1 MKICLVTCGWPVRP
15 LRDMGHEVLHL
26 DRPGGGSAVLDLP
39 RALEAASFAPD
50 LVVQEELLDRR
61 ILCAGLGDVACAKV
75 FLSRDTHLNAWW
87 TAHYGRCFDGVATT
101 QPDWVSRLKSMGLAQ
116 VAVVS
121 WHGHD
126 VPFTP
131 HGERKTPVA
140 FVGRLHPSRQARNWL
155 VELLARRFGARV
167 ESTLPPGKV
176 LPLYADTLLAPNE
189 CILGEIN
196 MRLFEAASAGACVL
210 TPDLG
215 EAQARFFEPGREML
229 VYRDALELC
238 ALIERL
244 RARPAETER
253 IGRAARERVR
263 AMHLPAHRA
272 AELLDF
278 ARTLSPAALPGDAA
292 RGEWTMAAGL
302 MALADRLPI
311 AAEALAP
318 GLSRLA
324 LGGKG
329 RTARADAAVLLLRVL
344 WKHGAK
350 EEAASLLRTVLS
362 SGLHGG
368 DAAFAA
374 AAYAAALR
382 LGQPEMARLLAQ
394 RPFGKTRHVPR
405 EPGETFVFLAKELR
419 ASGALVN
426 SGFSFELGRDL
437 PATAAECLLCAQV
450 AAPGALQSYKLLDL
464 WLADQPGLEGLRLGW
479 LSHLSLHEPREW
491 RHALRLGAANLRCYR
506 PDQGME
512 ELRLGLSLAREQG
525 REALFAR
532 ALSAAHLSPL
542 PASALGLSARE
553 DSAACGTVPR
563 CL

>member
-1 MKICLVTCGWPVRP
+1 MRICLVTCGWPVRP

-26 DRPGGGSAVLDLP
+26 DRPSDGSAVLDLP
-39 RALEAASFAPD
+39 RALEAARFAPD
-50 LVVQEELLDRR
+50 FVVQEELLDRR
-61 ILCAGLGDVACAKV
+61 ILCAGLGDVTCPKI

-116 VAVVS
+116 VGVVS

-140 FVGRLHPSRQARNWL
+140 FVGRLHPSRQARGWL

-215 EAQARFFEPGREML
+215 EAQARFFEPGREIL

-244 RARPAETER
+244 RTRPAETER

-263 AMHLPAHRA
+263 ATHLPAHRA

-278 ARTLSPAALPGDAA
+278 ARGLSPAALTGDAA
-292 RGEWTMAAGL
+292 RGEWAMAA
-302 MALADRLPI
+302 RLLSLSQRLSV
-311 AAEALAP
+311 ASEALEP
-318 GLSRLA
+318 ELSRLA
-324 LGGKG
+324 LGGRQG
-329 RTARADAAVLLLRVL
+329 RAGRADAAVLLLRVL
-344 WKHGAK
+344 WERGAK

-368 DAAFAA
+368 NAAFAA

-394 RPFGKTRHVPR
+394 RPFGKARLVPR
-405 EPGETFVFLAKELR
+405 EPGEAFIFLAKELR
-419 ASGALVN
+419 ARGALVN
-426 SGFSFELGRDL
+426 PGFPFDPARDL
-437 PATAAECLLCAQV
+437 PATAVECLLCAQLV
-450 AAPGALQSYKLLDL
+450 APASLQSCKLLDL

-491 RHALRLGAANLRCYR
+491 RHALRLGATNLRCYR

-542 PASALGLSARE
+542 PASALGLS
-553 DSAACGTVPR
+553 T
-563 CL
+563 